1 MIMNGVV
8 AGFKPE
14 EIRDMIPKDT
24 FTVFE
29 GWQKAHSP
37 KKPGADAPAIDEV
50 KELAM
55 RYG

>member
-1 MIMNGVV
+1 MIMNGIV

-29 GWQKAHSP
+29 GWQKDHSP